1 MSGITL
7 SNTATRRSF
16 ASAPLVW
23 ILLAI
28 WFVAV
33 LFLGNNR
40 FFVASQGTPPVMLL
54 VAATAPAVLFLL
66 AVSLSPA
73 VREFALAVDL
83 KVATATQ
90 AWRLGGYM
98 FLVLYSYGYL
108 PGYFAWPAA
117 VGDMFVGAT
126 APFLLYKIGKVGFVQ
141 SRTFVY
147 WNILGM
153 LDLVVAVGMGGLGSL
168 LADNPAGVFPTTI
181 MSQLPL
187 VMVPTFFV
195 PLFLVLH
202 VIALLQAK
210 QQRNT

>member
-1 MSGITL
+1 
-7 SNTATRRSF
+7 
-16 ASAPLVW
+16 VW

-33 LFLGNNR
+33 LFLGNSR
-40 FFVASQGTPPVMLL
+40 FFVASQGTPPVKLL
-54 VAATAPAVLFLL
+54 VAATTPVVLFLL

-83 KVATATQ
+83 KVATAAQ

-117 VGDMFVGAT
+117 VGDMFIGAT
-126 APFLLYKIGKVGFVQ
+126 APFLLSKIGKAGFVQ
-141 SRTFVY
+141 SRTFVF
-147 WNILGM
+147 WNIFGM

-168 LADNPAGVFPTTI
+168 LVDNPAGVFPTMI

-195 PLFLVLH
+195 PLFLLLH
-202 VIALLQAK
+202 VIAFLQAK
-210 QQRNT
+210 LQRNT